1 MSRRPPEP
9 TRTDTPFPYTTLFR
23 SREIKATPLQESV
36 PGVEVHAQV
45 LEMILSGQLLQRPHY
60 ALGAELVALAI
71 VALLMIALVPVLGA
85 ALTMLLGAI
94 MAAALAATSWFLFT
108 SEGILI
114 DAAYPSLGSFAFFA
128 LLVFTNYLRE
138 EGRREQVRSAFRPYL
153 PPDRKSVVS
162 GKSVSV

>member
-1 MSRRPPEP
+1 
-9 TRTDTPFPYTTLFR
+9 
-23 SREIKATPLQESV
+23 
-36 PGVEVHAQV
+36 
-45 LEMILSGQLLQRPHY
+45 MILSGQLLQRPHY

-114 DAAYPSLGSFAFFA
+114 DAAYPSLGSFA
-128 LLVFTNYLRE
+128 RSE
-138 EGRREQVRSAFRPYL
+138 ERRVGKEGVSTGRSRWAPY
-153 PPDRKSVVS
+153 P
-162 GKSVSV
+162 